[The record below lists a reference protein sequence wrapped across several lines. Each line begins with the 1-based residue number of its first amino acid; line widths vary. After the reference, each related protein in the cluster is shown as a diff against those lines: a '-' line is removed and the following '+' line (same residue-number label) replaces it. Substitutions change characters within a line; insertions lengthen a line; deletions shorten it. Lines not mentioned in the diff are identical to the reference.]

1 MITIATMSA
10 NRKAR
15 TSVNES
21 FLSIAK
27 RHCLNL
33 IRNTAAEI
41 DCRRLEVAEAGSNN
55 TLEAQHSNSRF
66 VLKLVYAH
74 VDMLKLYVSPL
85 QRLCDVLRLVHIDTN
100 FASLLIVP
108 AAALEGHRLKIVN
121 KSIFLVCFEPF
132 FCLILYLYS
141 PVST

>member
-15 TSVNES
+15 TSVNGS

-27 RHCLNL
+27 RHCLNF
-33 IRNTAAEI
+33 IRNTTTEI
-41 DCRRLEVAEAGSNN
+41 NSRRLEVAEAGSNN
-55 TLEAQHSNSRF
+55 TFETQHSNARF
-66 VLKLVYAH
+66 VLKLIYAYI
-74 VDMLKLYVSPL
+74 DMLKAYVSSL
-85 QRLCDVLRLVHIDTN
+85 QRLRDVFRLVHVDTN